1 MNIKPRRA
9 DSYEAQ
15 LSDGELIA
23 LHEALLGG
31 RATLAKIRAEAPKW
45 RAGHLT
51 GRPPS
56 EATLSNIRA
65 ELLLTATLK
74 ANEVTT
80 DTLKEEL
87 KQEVPGLTD
96 DQVESFGH
104 RAFSLMAIRQQDVK
118 AWVALRRTHKDAA
131 QLRLEREKFEIA
143 VATKLLDESMRLKAQ
158 EIADGTGT
166 EAEKIA
172 AMRSAYFADVDAL
185 QKAGTIK
192 LPAP

>member
-23 LHEALLGG
+23 LHEALLSG
-31 RATLAKIRAEAPKW
+31 RVTLAKIRAEAPKW

-65 ELLLTATLK
+65 ELVLKATLQ

-80 DTLKEEL
+80 DTVVAEL
-87 KQEVPGLTD
+87 KQQVPGLKD
-96 DQVESFGH
+96 EELAEYGH
-104 RAFSLMAIRQQDVK
+104 RVFSLLALRQQDAK
-118 AWVALRRTHKDAA
+118 TWVALRKTQKDAA
-131 QLRLEREKFEIA
+131 DLKLRVQQFHRETCELFLKWAADERARNIA
-143 VATKLLDESMRLKAQ
+143 ENGARN
-158 EIADGTGT
+158 G
-166 EAEKIA
+166 EKIA
-172 AMRSAYFADVDAL
+172 ALGAL
-185 QKAGTIK
+185 MFGEDWK
-192 LPAP
+192 P